1 QHSVNAIVLSDLM
14 SLAANERASNQ
25 VRAIASYQLEQL
37 KNYVTRQRLSTPDEN
52 HRAFLYYT
60 LEQIKRFQDDPKKV
74 NLTPPQAPPDGQPI
88 GMAFGMD
95 SCGCVYQ
102 SCLR

>member
-1 QHSVNAIVLSDLM
+1 MNAIILGDLM

-25 VRAIASYQLEQL
+25 VQSRRGNSNNSKAGSTL
-37 KNYVTRQRLSTPDEN
+37 QRRSTTDEN
-52 HRAFLYYT
+52 HRAFVYYT

-88 GMAFGMD
+88 GMLMGD
-95 SCGCVYQ
+95 DCGCI
-102 SCLR
+102 S